1 MDYKPRFDL
10 IMTSNEE
17 RKPLLNG
24 GEDTT
29 PSAPP
34 ISSTIDN
41 PPPYMEEPTVPQ
53 LCEFLNSY
61 ILYSNLYF
69 KCLFLSNQTWDQLHF

>member
-1 MDYKPRFDL
+1 
-10 IMTSNEE
+10 MTSYEE

-24 GEDTT
+24 GEDT

-34 ISSTIDN
+34 ISSTIDD

-61 ILYSNLYF
+61 IFYPNLYF
-69 KCLFLSNQTWDQLHF
+69 KCLPLSNQTWGQLHF